1 MQELVKSHQEVR
13 PKSDAEL
20 FQEVSNGAKDI
31 YRAINSA
38 DPALMRSSRQYREM
52 KQEADRLRK
61 LTQSVTKKIQ
71 EGGKPKAEETAE
83 MLTSLGILSA
93 KTAEYLDY
101 KLDQVQGDEKR
112 LNNTEKKRVAA
123 ARTAGSLAGSLI
135 DSFRKSEP
143 ARQQQINAQRNI
155 NQWIGTIQNEIDVPG
170 KSLEEVQTL
179 AATMIYMKAMNISDQ
194 KLGNKI
200 ITALAPEARNQA
212 VEQIKQDLGFKA
224 FAKQGTDK
232 LIAM

>member
-1 MQELVKSHQEVR
+1 MRKVPDKEWDQMKLSDLAKKGNIFDKVKKSMIDELQLNAEKRSREDAQKGGRPQPLKFSETKKVDNFTPEALEKKEEKEAIRRTGAAFEKKMQELVKSHQEVR

-83 MLTSLGILSA
+83 MLTSLGILNA

-112 LNNTEKKRVAA
+112 L
-123 ARTAGSLAGSLI
+123 
-135 DSFRKSEP
+135 
-143 ARQQQINAQRNI
+143 
-155 NQWIGTIQNEIDVPG
+155 
-170 KSLEEVQTL
+170 
-179 AATMIYMKAMNISDQ
+179 TMTF
-194 KLGNKI
+194 L
-200 ITALAPEARNQA
+200 P
-212 VEQIKQDLGFKA
+212 
-224 FAKQGTDK
+224 
-232 LIAM
+232 